1 MADLSPLP
9 DEEISQ
15 EEFDTWKQNLVAK
28 LSQDPDYQL
37 FLNDGNVLS
46 AAPLHRYVITSS
58 ALYLVRLYFL
68 ALTILKKLTY
78 VFLYRYPV
86 IALLNFLNSN

>member
-9 DEEISQ
+9 DGEISQ

-46 AAPLHRYVITSS
+46 KA
-58 ALYLVRLYFL
+58 
-68 ALTILKKLTY
+68 
-78 VFLYRYPV
+78 
-86 IALLNFLNSN
+86 ALLK